1 MVSIVVVSIVVVSIV
16 VVSIGKDPMHWSPLE
31 APEQETGSLTR
42 SGASGARRRGAGR
55 GRSRLS
61 GPVGGVKMGPGRLV
75 AHVRSMLDN
84 RSYRAP
90 LLIGTRINGVHLEQ
104 DLRDLGW
111 RPVQQMVEP
120 NTGVPFTRWFPPANP
135 DRQLPDRE
143 FIADNM
149 DFPPHSEKGL
159 DPLGEDTC

>member
-1 MVSIVVVSIVVVSIV
+1 M
-16 VVSIGKDPMHWSPLE
+16 
-31 APEQETGSLTR
+31 R
-42 SGASGARRRGAGR
+42 
-55 GRSRLS
+55 
-61 GPVGGVKMGPGRLV
+61 
-75 AHVRSMLDN
+75 DN
-84 RSYRAP
+84 PNDRAP